1 MRLPDLIEI
10 PSSREIISEFRG
22 YNHRLRIADGE
33 FYDMK
38 NLTSDHYPVLSPR
51 GKRGVYKNNT
61 NKISG
66 LLSKDKLCYVM
77 RDTFYYGNDPM
88 ITSLDSS
95 SEKTVVGMGAYAL
108 IFPDMK
114 YVNIKGEN
122 EFGSMSESF
131 EVELKEWFEG
141 DSCMTVTLCDNTGRQ
156 FDHIEDDP
164 WAIYDPTDGETC
176 FDGNSVFVRTVDDWK
191 LSDLYPCFRFGYSS
205 LSESLYIG
213 DKIKIDGFGESNIED
228 SNDLTF
234 LNGDTEIVAKF
245 GKQLVFKLN
254 ALDEGILL
262 YQQSYTTGNNVT
274 ITRLIPKHDDYIIES
289 HNRIWSCRYGEN
301 SNGEFVNEIF
311 ATKLGSFKEWYCL
324 EGTSQDS
331 YYASV
336 GSDGVFTGAIE
347 YGGTPIFFKERC
359 MHRIYGD
366 YPATYQIQTIAC
378 SGVQDGCGKSLAI
391 VNSVLFYKARDG
403 IYAYDGSVPVC
414 ISEPLGDLSKY
425 NTAVGCAVGLKY
437 YVSMTDS
444 NGKSDMFVYDTSRG
458 MWHKEDSPAI
468 TEMVSHNGNGYFLTT
483 EGNASVIYTVNGN
496 DESDVAWMAETGIIG
511 VDDPDTK
518 YISRLDVRMLLT
530 VGTRVTI
537 SIQYDSSGEWEHV
550 YTATGTSLQ
559 SFSVPIRARRCDHF
573 RLRIQGRGDAKIFAL
588 CKNVE
593 QGGSSS

>member
-22 YNHRLRIADGE
+22 YNHRLRIVDGE

-77 RDTFYYGNDPM
+77 GDTFYYGDKDM
-88 ITSLDSS
+88 ITSLDPS

-114 YVNIKGEN
+114 YVNIKDENDSGDMLGKTVTVKPRGNIDDDGVYKLVSFCDNEGIVIGAFTDDVSTLAGEGIYYDYDAGKIYNKNTELEISESPLCMRFSDVEAYAELNEGDRIEISEMGIEEFNGRYIVVKKIAPPVSAIVCEFKDVPQADDPNWWKPGYRERN
-122 EFGSMSESF
+122 EF
-131 EVELKEWFEG
+131 
-141 DSCMTVTLCDNTGRQ
+141 
-156 FDHIEDDP
+156 
-164 WAIYDPTDGETC
+164 
-176 FDGNSVFVRTVDDWK
+176 
-191 LSDLYPCFRFGYSS
+191 
-205 LSESLYIG
+205 
-213 DKIKIDGFGESNIED
+213 
-228 SNDLTF
+228 
-234 LNGDTEIVAKF
+234 
-245 GKQLVFKLN
+245 
-254 ALDEGILL
+254 
-262 YQQSYTTGNNVT
+262 T
-274 ITRLIPKHDDYIIES
+274 ITQLMPICDTDIIES
-289 HNRIWSCRYGEN
+289 HNRLWGCRYGKN
-301 SNGEFVNEIF
+301 LDNEFVNEIF
-311 ATKLGSFKEWYCL
+311 ASKLGSFKEWYCL

-366 YPATYQIQTIAC
+366 YPATYQVQTIAC

-425 NTAVGCAVGLKY
+425 KTAVGCAVGLKY
-437 YVSMTDS
+437 YVSMTDFD
-444 NGKSDMFVYDTSRG
+444 GKSDMFVYDTSRG
-458 MWHKEDSPAI
+458 MWHKEDSPVI

-483 EGNASVIYTVNGN
+483 EGESSVIYTVNGN
-496 DESDVAWMAETGIIG
+496 EESDVAWMAETGIIG

-550 YTATGTSLQ
+550 YTATGINLQ